1 MSPVVQ
7 EITVRIMP
15 VLMIMAI
22 WQTEI
27 IDVKGAFLKA
37 SFDPKHKVYMEI
49 PKGFK
54 KFYPKNVLLLLKK
67 TLYGVN
73 GILRIVTTPIKI
85 DYSKLGWEDC
95 DFLIMNQSRDNLL
108 SCILSLWTPKIIL
121 GSSGA
126 IILPCHPKW
135 QPKYLTIQ
143 RDIVWLC

>member
-73 GILRIVTTPIKI
+73 GTLRIVTIPIKI
-85 DYSKLGWEDC
+85 DYS
-95 DFLIMNQSRDNLL
+95 
-108 SCILSLWTPKIIL
+108 
-121 GSSGA
+121 
-126 IILPCHPKW
+126 
-135 QPKYLTIQ
+135 
-143 RDIVWLC
+143 